1 MAVDEIQSLLPGA
14 DVKWERTPRVRPEK
28 LTVSVKGGLLV
39 SVPQKDISD
48 HYRGKGAD
56 DLRHAIEKYKD
67 EHCQRYFED

>member
-1 MAVDEIQSLLPGA
+1 M
-14 DVKWERTPRVRPEK
+14 RPEK